1 MRYKRL
7 RHIWNQ
13 LPSKIWWVYGLGSFP
28 KLLFSIRR
36 RKSFICTNVQVLVPI
51 YSSCT
56 RLHLAFVPIFVW
68 FSQQPQFLVALVT
81 ELADA
86 TKSQIARMAAG
97 LQLKNQLTSKDAT
110 VRLQYQ
116 QRWLSLDEG
125 VKTHVKN
132 MVRELQNCDDSSDR
146 FHACLNVVFYVI
158 DWVLLPVFVLQAVQ
172 TLGTEIARPAIAPQ
186 VKK

>member
-1 MRYKRL
+1 
-7 RHIWNQ
+7 
-13 LPSKIWWVYGLGSFP
+13 
-28 KLLFSIRR
+28 
-36 RKSFICTNVQVLVPI
+36 
-51 YSSCT
+51 
-56 RLHLAFVPIFVW
+56 
-68 FSQQPQFLVALVT
+68 
-81 ELADA
+81 
-86 TKSQIARMAAG
+86 MAAG

-158 DWVLLPVFVLQAVQ
+158 DWVFLPVFVLQAVQ

-186 VKK
+186 VKNKVKIQQIRDAVTGLLKAWVKFFFPSFNRLCCEKFLHCVVLVNQNLSFKVMIFKMSFLYVFTMFNFCFSY

>member
-1 MRYKRL
+1 M
-7 RHIWNQ
+7 
-13 LPSKIWWVYGLGSFP
+13 
-28 KLLFSIRR
+28 
-36 RKSFICTNVQVLVPI
+36 
-51 YSSCT
+51 
-56 RLHLAFVPIFVW
+56 
-68 FSQQPQFLVALVT
+68 T

-116 QRWLSLDEG
+116 QGWLSLDEG

-158 DWVLLPVFVLQAVQ
+158 D
-172 TLGTEIARPAIAPQ
+172 
-186 VKK
+186 

>member
-1 MRYKRL
+1 M
-7 RHIWNQ
+7 
-13 LPSKIWWVYGLGSFP
+13 
-28 KLLFSIRR
+28 
-36 RKSFICTNVQVLVPI
+36 
-51 YSSCT
+51 
-56 RLHLAFVPIFVW
+56 
-68 FSQQPQFLVALVT
+68 T

-158 DWVLLPVFVLQAVQ
+158 DWVLLPVFVLKAVQ

-186 VKK
+186 VKNKVKIQQIRDAVTGLLKAWVKFFFHPLTVSVAKNFSIVSF